1 MRGLFAS
8 PEEESKAR
16 DHYSQGEASP
26 RTSDPGDPLLS
37 APLTQAAGGTIYFS
51 AGSHHDLK
59 AVFRLME
66 VLRDRR
72 DFLAIAS
79 HSNLPIHSRYLDQ
92 LWIIWSPTAKDVFG
106 LSDDDLPSEQD
117 LSIEEAL
124 LGFVDRQIDKWIE
137 PGRLYSSRLDGS
149 IGGDGEYAREAL
161 GFGFTVE
168 DPFGCVYRIWSRPWV
183 VLK

>member
-1 MRGLFAS
+1 
-8 PEEESKAR
+8 
-16 DHYSQGEASP
+16 
-26 RTSDPGDPLLS
+26 
-37 APLTQAAGGTIYFS
+37 
-51 AGSHHDLK
+51 
-59 AVFRLME
+59 ME
-66 VLRDRR
+66 VLLDRR
-72 DFLAIAS
+72 NFLAIGS
-79 HSNLPIHSRYLDQ
+79 HSNLPVHSRYLDQ
-92 LWIIWSPTAKDVFG
+92 LWIIWSPTARDVFG
-106 LSDDDLPSEQD
+106 LSDGDLPSEQD